1 MVNWD
6 QRAQTGT
13 AYHEILIGIKSSNNV
28 RWLNILIKVG
38 TNDFWWA
45 PRLQPD
51 FINRLESEYNKGRR
65 TDTFHPSLSRK
76 FISMSYGKRPLFT
89 FVTPVFQLF
98 RKINQMRL
106 EAIFI
111 QPTPLV
117 QQEYLEPATMSHI
130 CYFVSKIMYKL
141 I

>member
-1 MVNWD
+1 MSFGGLLDYNLISLTALKVN
-6 QRAQTGT
+6 T
-13 AYHEILIGIKSSNNV
+13 
-28 RWLNILIKVG
+28 
-38 TNDFWWA
+38 
-45 PRLQPD
+45 
-51 FINRLESEYNKGRR
+51 NKGRR

-106 EAIFI
+106 VAIFI

-117 QQEYLEPATMSHI
+117 QQEYLEPATMSQV